1 MRTLLASSTNAE
13 NWQAL
18 FDLIPFPIYV
28 VDMATYEVIA
38 TNDAT
43 RKRTTADRG
52 SPCYK
57 AIYMQDRPC
66 IFCRIAQLT
75 ADSSPL
81 SSELIFD
88 HFNDVDDR
96 WYQLQESVLTW
107 FDGRPAKISIAVD
120 ISKLKETQ
128 NELAEAHALLSMRSR
143 ELEQLSV
150 TDRLTGLFNRR
161 KLDEVLIQEMERV
174 GRYGQAL
181 SIAIVDIDSFK
192 LVNDRFGHQCGD
204 LVLASIAGILRQGL
218 RKTDILGRWGGEEFM
233 VISPSSTLVGA
244 TAMAEH
250 MRRMVEDFDFHLVGR
265 TTCSI
270 GVAQL
275 ENGESSD
282 AMIARADAALYRAKE
297 GGRNRVE
304 CGGNSS

>member
-1 MRTLLASSTNAE
+1 MRTMLSGSANSE

-28 VDMATYEVIA
+28 VDVATYEVIA
-38 TNDAT
+38 TNDAA
-43 RKRTTADRG
+43 RERTGVESG
-52 SPCYK
+52 SPCYQ
-57 AIYMQDRPC
+57 AIYTQDRPC
-66 IFCRIAQLT
+66 IFCRIAELM
-75 ADSSPL
+75 ADAPPAVDQ
-81 SSELIFD
+81 LIFE

-96 WYQLQESVLTW
+96 WYQLHESALTW

-120 ISKLKETQ
+120 ISKLKEAQ
-128 NELAEAHALLSMRSR
+128 NELAEAHALLSIRSI
-143 ELEQLSV
+143 ELEQISV

-174 GRYGQAL
+174 GRYDQAL
-181 SIAIVDIDSFK
+181 SVAIVDVDRFK
-192 LVNDRFGHQCGD
+192 LINDQYGHQRGD
-204 LVLASIAGILRQGL
+204 LVLTSIARILQRGL

-233 VISPSSTLVGA
+233 VICPNSTLVGA

-250 MRRMVEDFDFHLVGR
+250 MRQMVEDFDFALAGR

-275 ENGESSD
+275 EHGESAD

-297 GGRNRVE
+297 AGRNRVE
-304 CGGNSS
+304 AGYSS